1 MTCLG
6 ALGWVGGVEGNV
18 CDPVPL
24 FKSANSVLYVFLG
37 GWGGNW
43 VGSEGCRKL
52 QKALV
57 AAAIG
62 LLCGL
67 LNSSFGMSIGVE
79 CICLSWAAAMCCG
92 SEQGCTTHGVS
103 GGAKSTF
110 LQPHNR

>member
-1 MTCLG
+1 MTLFHFLSLQTLCFMFSWG
-6 ALGWVGGVEGNV
+6 AGEGIGWEVK
-18 CDPVPL
+18 D
-24 FKSANSVLYVFLG
+24 
-37 GWGGNW
+37 
-43 VGSEGCRKL
+43 VGSFRKHF
-52 QKALV
+52 LV

-62 LLCGL
+62 LLCEL